1 MLKKKWIEINGAIL
15 SCLFPQISSP
25 LLYLPA
31 IYKNSPGETEGL
43 VRESMHDTIKFLSET
58 EIYMNSELKPFDIIA
73 RRPSSDSKIAC
84 FLSLFL

>member
-1 MLKKKWIEINGAIL
+1 MPSPSVKCRLLDINLQSITEALVLKKQWIEINGAIL

-25 LLYLPA
+25 LLFLPA

-58 EIYMNSELKPFDIIA
+58 EI
-73 RRPSSDSKIAC
+73 
-84 FLSLFL
+84 